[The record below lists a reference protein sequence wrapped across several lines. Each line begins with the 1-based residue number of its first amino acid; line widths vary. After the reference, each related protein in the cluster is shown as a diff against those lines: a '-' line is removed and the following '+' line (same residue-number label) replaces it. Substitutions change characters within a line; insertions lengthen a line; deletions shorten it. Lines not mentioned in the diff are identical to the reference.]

1 MEMGGGI
8 CRFRNH
14 SVAGTVRW
22 PITLT
27 LLAQFTYPVG
37 LSWCLRFLNLLLSEQ
52 VEMVTMVILGM

>member
-1 MEMGGGI
+1 MLS
-8 CRFRNH
+8 NNLTKLQ
-14 SVAGTVRW
+14 VVNYV
-22 PITLT
+22 T